1 MSNLL
6 LKAPYGY
13 NHGIGVSF
21 TFDNDRFEMPD
32 YDDFALIMLSF
43 SCHPFSVRKIYNSL
57 KYSGQYSC
65 YLQGSWFLHHSYFL
79 KLLLGQHHIEINA
92 FLFYQEED
100 EVLTL
105 KYYNSNKES
114 AENKMAEDK
123 YRFLQET
130 KQRFLSYGQRF
141 LEDLNKRGIYV

>member
-13 NHGIGVSF
+13 NHGIGVNF
-21 TFDNDRFEMPD
+21 TFDNDQFKMPD

-43 SCHPFSVRKIYNSL
+43 SCHPFAIRKIYNSL

-65 YLQGSWFLHHSYFL
+65 YLQGGWFLRQSYFL
-79 KLLLGQHHIEINA
+79 KLLLGQHNIEVNA
-92 FLFYQEED
+92 FFFYDEED

-105 KYYNSNKES
+105 KHYNCNKEAAQAKIEES
-114 AENKMAEDK
+114 EEA
-123 YRFLQET
+123 FLKET
-130 KQRFLSYGQRF
+130 KRKFLSYGERF
-141 LEDLNKRGIYV
+141 LKDLNKNGVCV

>member
-1 MSNLL
+1 MPSLL

-21 TFDNDRFEMPD
+21 TFDNDQFKMSD

-43 SCHPFSVRKIYNSL
+43 SCHPFSIRKIYNSL

-65 YLQGSWFLHHSYFL
+65 YLQGSWFLHQSYFL
-79 KLLLGQHHIEINA
+79 KLLLGQHHVEVNA
-92 FLFYQEED
+92 FFFEQEKG

-105 KYYNSNKES
+105 KYYNSNKE
-114 AENKMAEDK
+114 AAKTKMEESEES
-123 YRFLQET
+123 FLKEI
-130 KQRFLSYGQRF
+130 KQNFLSYGERF
-141 LEDLNKRGIYV
+141 LKDLNKNGVYV